1 MNFGFTEEQELL
13 REQVRKFLEERCPT
27 STVRSIM
34 NSDAGYSSEHW
45 SQMAALGWLGLMI
58 DESHEGVGLGWIDL
72 IVVLEEMGRSL
83 CPTPFVSHCLT
94 ASTLCELGNEEQ
106 KKTCLPGLAS
116 GDTIG
121 TIAVLDIPDDPIADN
136 LTLQASADPGGII
149 LTGTKPFVTDAGSAD
164 LFLVAYRHANKPG
177 LAIVRRQ
184 DDGVSASSTATM
196 DLTKRTGTLTLE
208 NVKVPAAQ
216 LIPMTEAQLIRLL
229 DKGVVAVTAEMVG
242 AAEAIIEMTTSYAR
256 ERIQFGHPIGKYQGV
271 KHRLA
276 EMYVDVESFKS
287 LAYFAA
293 WCVDEDPDQLPR
305 AASLAKAYASDAFAQ
320 MGIDGVQLHGAI
332 GFTQEYDIQLYL
344 KRSKWA
350 RPMFGDADYHYERVA
365 ALTL

>member
-1 MNFGFTEEQELL
+1 MNFGFTGEQELL
-13 REQVRKFLEERCPT
+13 REQVVRFLEERCPS

-34 NSDAGYSSEHW
+34 ATDAGYSREHW
-45 SQMAALGWLGLMI
+45 EQMAALGWLGLMI
-58 DESHEGVGLGWIDL
+58 DEEHEGVGLGWIDL

-83 CPTPFVSHCLT
+83 CPSPFISHCLT
-94 ASTLCELGNEEQ
+94 ASTLCELGSDQQ
-106 KKTCLPGLAS
+106 KKACLPGLAT

-121 TIAVLDIPDDPIADN
+121 TVAVLDVPDDPIADN
-136 LTLQASADPGGII
+136 ITLAAQVESDGIV
-149 LTGTKPFVTDAGSAD
+149 LTGAKPFVSDAGSAN
-164 LFLVAYRHANKPG
+164 LFLVAYRQGDALG
-177 LAIVRRQ
+177 LAIVHRQ
-184 DDGVSASSTATM
+184 DHGVSTSSAATM
-196 DLTKRTGTLTLE
+196 DLTKRTGTLTLDA
-208 NVKVPAAQ
+208 VRVPADQ
-216 LIPMTEAQLIRLL
+216 LIPVTEAQLVRLL
-229 DKGVVAVTAEMVG
+229 DKGIVAVTAEMVG
-242 AAEAIIEMTTSYAR
+242 AAEAIVDLTSGYAR

-287 LAYFAA
+287 LVYFAA
-293 WCVDEDPDQLPR
+293 WCVDEDPGQLPR

-365 ALTL
+365 ALSL